1 MVDIQL
7 KLQMKLGTLNN
18 SKNVDEK
25 LFQQIPKTPIK
36 LDVVKETSEESL
48 EESLQ
53 KVSNVSAC
61 KGST

>member
-1 MVDIQL
+1 
-7 KLQMKLGTLNN
+7 MKLGTLNN